1 LDTVSKKDP
10 VTELRRG
17 ALELGLLA
25 FISKEAC
32 FGGGIIT
39 GLAEA
44 SNGGLTLTEGSLYPA
59 LHRLE
64 KKKLLSSEWQEG
76 VNGGRRRKY
85 YLITEKGSERLGVLS
100 AAWNELSGG
109 ISALLDGDDE

>member
-1 LDTVSKKDP
+1 MRKKDP

-44 SNGGLTLTEGSLYPA
+44 SNGGLSLTEGALYPA

-64 KKKLLSSEWQEG
+64 KNKLLSSEWRDG
-76 VNGGRRRKY
+76 VDGGRRRKY
-85 YLITEKGSERLGVLS
+85 YLITEIGTERLNVLS
-100 AAWNELSGG
+100 LAWSELSDGMA
-109 ISALLDGDDE
+109 ALLEGDE